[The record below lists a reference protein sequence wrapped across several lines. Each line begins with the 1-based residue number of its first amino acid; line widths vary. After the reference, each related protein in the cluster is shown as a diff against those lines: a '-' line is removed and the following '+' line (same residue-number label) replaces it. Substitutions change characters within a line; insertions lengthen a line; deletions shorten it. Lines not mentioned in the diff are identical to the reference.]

1 MKLQF
6 KEQSFQIDAVNAVC
20 SLFEGQQQKYSP
32 FTVLST
38 VNMPLQF
45 VETSIVNNLTV
56 SKDEIIK
63 NMHTVQDKNH
73 LPRTNDLAGMQFS
86 IEMETGT
93 GKTYVYTRTILELN
107 KRYGFTKFII
117 VVPSI
122 AIREGVYKSLDTTK
136 EHFAAIYNNPAVS
149 YFIYNSS
156 NLSDIRSFATAP
168 NIEIMII
175 NIDAF
180 KKAENIINQQLE
192 RFFGEAAIDYVKKV
206 HPIVIIDEPQS
217 VDNTDKAKEAIAS
230 LNPLCVL
237 RYSATHREKI
247 NLLYRLTPVDAYERK
262 LVKQIFVASNKSEI
276 NFNKPYIK
284 LISVSND
291 SGFTARVEIDV
302 RNNAGQIK
310 RKTVSVKPN
319 SDLFT
324 VSGNRDL
331 YYGYIVSGID
341 CEPDNERIEFSNTE
355 RVALGK
361 AIGDTDDLEI
371 KRVQIRRT
379 IETHLDKELRYLN
392 KGIKVLSL
400 FFIDE
405 VKKYRAPDGSRGI
418 YAQIFEEEYYRLI
431 NLHKYA
437 DLLKAFPLAPE
448 SVHDGYFSQDKK
460 GALKNTR
467 GDTQDDISTYNTIMK
482 DKEWLLSFQCPL
494 RFIFSHSALKEG
506 WDNPNVFQVCSLIE
520 QKSTLTARQKIGR
533 GLRLCVNQ
541 QGERIEDPNIN
552 ILHVMANES
561 FAEFAENLQKE
572 IEDDIGIK
580 FGVLQQGAFSGLTF
594 QRKESQQI
602 NLTESQM
609 KEVESAIISEGFS
622 IEGSEYQAVP
632 STEPAPQLTKEQEEV
647 KQSAI
652 NYINEKGSIDHEK
665 LSSITATTTVTK
677 EETLTSEDDQKIRAH
692 LEKNGY
698 ISKSGKISPKF
709 NTAIKEGTFELPNK
723 YEPVKEQITDV
734 LKRLNTKP
742 PLRDASKNVHVKLKK
757 EVTLSSEFKELWNKI
772 KQKTTYRVHINDKE
786 LISNCV
792 AQIKAMPVIPK
803 AKIVT
808 ETSKVDIN
816 ISGVNAKSLG
826 IRTDVIEHSYSSL
839 PNLITELSSLTL
851 TKRSTVYQIL
861 NEANRYEDFLN
872 NPQTFIERTTDI
884 INSVRKELAINGITY
899 KKLIGEQ
906 YYVQEV
912 FDCDDIL
919 ANLDKNAVPVDHSVY
934 DHIIYDSSTIEKPF
948 AEDLDNDP
956 DVKMFFK
963 LPNKFKIDTPIG
975 TYNPDWAV
983 YVDKDGMQ
991 KLYLVIETKGGTD
1004 LLKNLRPS
1012 ERMKIECGEKHFR
1025 AIQADVKLQLA
1036 KNWHQFKTNNL

>member
-6 KEQSFQIDAVNAVC
+6 KEQGFQLEAVDAVC
-20 SLFEGQQQKYSP
+20 SLFEGQKREYSV
-32 FTVLST
+32 FTVAST
-38 VNMPLQF
+38 VNTPLMF
-45 VETSIVNNLTV
+45 PSISIANSITI
-56 SKDEIIK
+56 SQDEILK
-63 NMHTVQDKNH
+63 NMQNVQARNH
-73 LPRTNDLAGMQFS
+73 LARTTDLAGMQFS

-122 AIREGVYKSLDTTK
+122 AIREGVYKSLQTTK
-136 EHFAAIYNNPAVS
+136 EHFASIYNNPSVR
-149 YFIYNSS
+149 YFIYNS
-156 NLSDIRSFATAP
+156 NKLSDIRTFATAS

-180 KKAENIINQQLE
+180 KKAENVINQQLD

-284 LISVSND
+284 LISVIND
-291 SGFTARVEIDV
+291 PSFTARLEIDV
-302 RNNAGQIK
+302 RNKAGQIK

-319 SDLFT
+319 SDLYA

-331 YYGYIVSGID
+331 YYGYLVSGID
-341 CEPDNERIEFSNTE
+341 CEPGNEKIEFSNTE
-355 RVALGK
+355 SVPLGK

-379 IETHLDKELRYLN
+379 IETHLDKELRYLT

-405 VKKYRAPDGSRGI
+405 VKKYRTPDGKKGI
-418 YAQIFEEEYYRLI
+418 YAQIFEGEYYRLI
-431 NLHKYA
+431 NLPKYA
-437 DLLKAFPLAPE
+437 ELLKAFPLAPE
-448 SVHDGYFSQDKK
+448 SVHNGYFSQDKK
-460 GALKNTR
+460 GSLKNTR

-506 WDNPNVFQVCSLIE
+506 WDNPNVFQVCTLIE

-541 QGERIEDPNIN
+541 NGERIEDPNIN

-594 QRKESQQI
+594 QKTETQHI
-602 NLTESQM
+602 NLPASQL
-609 KEVESAIISEGFS
+609 EAVESSIISEGFS
-622 IEGSEYQAVP
+622 IDGVNPQVSP

-652 NYINEKGSIDHEK
+652 NFIKENGSINREK
-665 LSSITATTTVTK
+665 LSAITATVTVTV
-677 EETLTSEDDQKIRAH
+677 EEALSSDDDQVIRDH
-692 LEKNGY
+692 LVKNSY
-698 ISKSGKISPKF
+698 ISKAGKILPKF
-709 NTAIKEGTFELPNK
+709 NTAIKEGTFTLPKK
-723 YEPVKEQITDV
+723 YEPVKDQISNV
-734 LKRLNTKP
+734 LQRLNTKP
-742 PLRDASKNVHVKLKK
+742 PIKDASKNVHVKFKK
-757 EVTLSSEFKELWNKI
+757 EVTLTAEFKELWDRI
-772 KQKTTYRVHINDKE
+772 KHKTTYRVHINDKQ
-786 LISNCV
+786 LVSNCV
-792 AQIKAMPVIPK
+792 AQIREMPGIPK

-816 ISGVNAKSLG
+816 AGGVNTKNLG
-826 IRTDVIEHSYSSL
+826 IRTDVIENSYSGL

-851 TKRSTVYQIL
+851 TKRATVYQIL

-872 NPQTFIERTTDI
+872 NPQTFIERTAAI
-884 INSVRKELAINGITY
+884 INGVRKELAINGITY
-899 KKLIGEQ
+899 EKLIGEQ
-906 YYVQEV
+906 YFVQEV

-919 ANLDKNAVPVDHSVY
+919 ANLEKNAVPVEHSVY

-956 DVKMFFK
+956 DVKMFLK
-963 LPNKFKIDTPIG
+963 LPDKFKIDTPIG

-1004 LLKNLRPS
+1004 LLTSLRPS
-1012 ERMKIECGEKHFR
+1012 ERMKIECGEKHFK
-1025 AIQADVKLQLA
+1025 AIQADVALHLA
-1036 KNWHQFKTNNL
+1036 KNWYEFKTNNL